1 MKKILLIL
9 FAVLLLTG
17 CEETTTSTKIN
28 TIKSI
33 DCDEEKELVEKG
45 ALLID
50 VREDDEYNEA
60 HLENA
65 INIPYGSIVSKIA
78 EYAKDKGQDIILYCK
93 SGKRASIAADSLKD
107 AGYTSIYN
115 LGGISKCQ

>member
-9 FAVLLLTG
+9 LLVLLLTG
-17 CEETTTSTKIN
+17 CEEANTTTI
-28 TIKSI
+28 TIKNIS
-33 DCDEEKELVEKG
+33 CEEEKELVEKG

-50 VREDDEYNEA
+50 VREDYEYNET

-65 INIPYGSIVSKIA
+65 INIPYQSISNKIT
-78 EYAKDKGQDIILYCK
+78 EYIKDKNQDIILYCK
-93 SGKRASIAADSLKD
+93 SGKRASIAADTLKE
-107 AGYTSIYN
+107 AGYTNIYN